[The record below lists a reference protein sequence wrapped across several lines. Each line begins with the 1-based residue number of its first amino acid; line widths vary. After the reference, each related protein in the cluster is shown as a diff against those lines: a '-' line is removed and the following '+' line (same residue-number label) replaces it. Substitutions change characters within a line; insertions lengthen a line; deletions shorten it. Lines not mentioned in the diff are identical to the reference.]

1 MKIEKLNRKGLKYV
15 NWTLFLNPIQLFLTC
30 VTNGK
35 TEAVVREKFIYV
47 NWTVK
52 EMKFEYY

>member
-1 MKIEKLNRKGLKYV
+1 
-15 NWTLFLNPIQLFLTC
+15 

-35 TEAVVREKFIYV
+35 TEAVVRQKFIYV